1 MKSKKKLVNI
11 LSLLLAL
18 FMLATAF
25 TACTTTSG
33 DKGTSSE
40 NTAPKGGTGK
50 VDPDTYVYEKQIE
63 IKIPVYDR
71 GVQGQAP
78 VDDNY
83 WTRWIQKEFGDK
95 HNIKVTYIPIPRS
108 SDVDKFNML
117 LATNDAPDIIFSYD
131 FPIAM
136 SFYSR
141 GAFMELNQDMLNTYA
156 PDFLKWSGDAMKYGV
171 IDGKQIFLAA
181 TRPEAYNWMTLIR
194 QDWLEKAG
202 LSMPKSL
209 SEYEDAL
216 MKFKELKLGG
226 EDTIPATLS
235 LPSAYY
241 GAYAYRPFPLPEEE
255 LALYSDINVAALSW
269 EPVKRALKDQNR
281 MFNKGLL
288 SPEFALDKDG
298 KQAQADFMNGK
309 AGVYGFYL
317 SKTPPVIQTLMQNQ
331 PDAKLAVLHPMA
343 GVPEGGYPAGRAYWP
358 FGMLSGIYK
367 DCKNPEAVL
376 MFFNWMSKPDVL
388 FTLQNGIEGKT
399 YEMVDGLPVLTEYSG
414 EERLNYNSNKDIW
427 CLVTE
432 GKYFD
437 TIEKTLRV
445 QETTYAPEGFE
456 YLIRDNYNYTEEIR
470 KYLYPD
476 FLFDRTIQS
485 VAKYQQT
492 LLTKWQEIYVDLI
505 MCKPEEFDAKY
516 EKHLQEYYD
525 AGYREI
531 LDEKLKIYK
540 EMTNK

>member
-1 MKSKKKLVNI
+1 MLLV
-11 LSLLLAL
+11 LLMAVSII
-18 FMLATAF
+18 
-25 TACTTTSG
+25 TACTSKKDSG
-33 DKGTSSE
+33 GI
-40 NTAPKGGTGK
+40 AGGTTASKIEAGGESK
-50 VDPDTYVYEKQIE
+50 IDPETYIYEKQIE
-63 IKIPVYDR
+63 IKIPIYDR

-78 VDDNY
+78 VDNNY

-95 HNIKVTYIPIPRS
+95 HNIKVTYVPIPRS

-141 GAFMELNQDMLNTYA
+141 GAFMELNQEMLNTYA
-156 PDFLKWSGDAMKYGV
+156 PNFLKWSGDTMKYGV

-181 TRPEAYNWMTLIR
+181 TRPEAYNWVTLIR
-194 QDWLEKAG
+194 EDWLEKAG
-202 LSMPKSL
+202 LKMPQSL
-209 SEYEDAL
+209 TEYENAL

-226 EDTIPATLS
+226 EKTIPATLS
-235 LPSAYY
+235 LPSAYF
-241 GAYAYRPFPLPEEE
+241 GAYAYRPFPMPEEE

-269 EPVKRALKDQNR
+269 EPVRKALKDLNR
-281 MFNKGLL
+281 LFNKGLL

-298 KQAQADFMNGK
+298 KQAQADFMNGR

-317 SKTPPVIQTLMQNQ
+317 SKTPPVIQTLMQNA

-343 GVPEGGYPAGRAYWP
+343 GVPEGGYPASRAYWP
-358 FGMLSGIYK
+358 FGMLSGINK
-367 DCKNPEAVL
+367 SCKNPEAVL
-376 MFFNWMSKPDVL
+376 IFFNWMSKPDVL
-388 FTLQNGIEGKT
+388 FTLQNGIKGVT
-399 YEMVDGLPVLTEYSG
+399 YDLVDGLPVLKEYKG

-437 TIEKTLRV
+437 SIEKALKV

-456 YLIRDNYNYTEEIR
+456 YLIRQSYEYTEQYR
-470 KYLYPD
+470 KYQYPD
-476 FLFDRTIQS
+476 FLFDRTIS
-485 VAKYQQT
+485 SLAKYQQT
-492 LLTKWQEIYVDLI
+492 LLTKWQEIYVELV

-516 EKHLQEYYD
+516 EQAKKEYLES
-525 AGYREI
+525 GFQEI
-531 LDEKLKIYK
+531 LDEKLAIYK
-540 EMTNK
+540 EMKNK